1 LSGKFDFYLSIAHD
15 KGLCALVKRCN
26 HKNNS
31 NPDDYDYEDG
41 EELPDEEET
50 ELEDEESG
58 ELDADRGGGE
68 ESEDDTP

>member
-1 LSGKFDFYLSIAHD
+1 MYCKA
-15 KGLCALVKRCN
+15 N

-41 EELPDEEET
+41 EELPDEEEM

>member
-1 LSGKFDFYLSIAHD
+1 MMGGAAFAYFKFIKGKA
-15 KGLCALVKRCN
+15 N
-26 HKNNS
+26 HKNSN

-41 EELPDEEET
+41 EELPDEEEM